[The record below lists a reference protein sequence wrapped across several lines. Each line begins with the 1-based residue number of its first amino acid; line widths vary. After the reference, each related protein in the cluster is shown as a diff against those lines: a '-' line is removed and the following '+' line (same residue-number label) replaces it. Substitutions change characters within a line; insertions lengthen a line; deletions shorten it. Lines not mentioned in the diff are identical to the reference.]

1 MDTKGLAVDSFSSAV
16 ASSRAGDA
24 VAKAWPDAS
33 GGAYGGYPA
42 DGTESYSAGSEAE
55 VGISQPRMYDSVVTP
70 AGPGAGG
77 ALGTGPRGDASIHSH
92 FGQYSPSNFDSG
104 ASNTCAGDA
113 NVAKAWPDA
122 QGGGLGSVSD
132 GDKD

>member
-16 ASSRAGDA
+16 ASSRAADA

-42 DGTESYSAGSEAE
+42 DGTESYSAGNEFE
-55 VGISQPRMYDSVVTP
+55 VGVSQSAQYDPVATP
-70 AGPGAGG
+70 AGPGPDG
-77 ALGTGPRGDASIHSH
+77 AFGYVRGDQSVHSH
-92 FGQYSPSNFDSG
+92 FGQHSPSNFDSG
-104 ASNTCAGDA
+104 ASNTCSGDA
-113 NVAKAWPDA
+113 QVAKRWPDA
-122 QGGGLGSVSD
+122 EGGGLGSVTD